1 MILITIYIVE
11 FKIMLNIS
19 NTVVVRFK
27 IIIVI
32 WMPKADVTTVSQY
45 VMSNTVTSSIQKMML
60 LIFLHVCH

>member
-1 MILITIYIVE
+1 MILSTIYIAE

-19 NTVVVRFK
+19 DTVVVRFK

-45 VMSNTVTSSIQKMML
+45 VMSNTETSSIQKMML
-60 LIFLHVCH
+60 